1 METWILVVFL
11 ASSKTLDAGVSSVQ
25 VGLFAS
31 VAQCQSAAA
40 VLEKSARYVAD
51 GNANA
56 VCVQT
61 THRSYER

>member
-11 ASSKTLDAGVSSVQ
+11 ASSKTLDAGITGIN
-25 VGLFAS
+25 VGLFANA
-31 VAQCQSAAA
+31 AQCKSAANVVA
-40 VLEKSARYVAD
+40 ENARNVSS

-61 THRSYER
+61 THRSYSK

>member
-11 ASSKTLDAGVSSVQ
+11 ASSPSLEAGVSSVQ

-31 VAQCQSAAA
+31 AAQCKSAAA
-40 VLEKSARYVAD
+40 VLKKSAENVAH
-51 GNANA
+51 GRANT

-61 THRSYER
+61 THRSYE